1 MRHLDTRSFHN
12 FSENYKSRCELSEGN
27 DAEIAL
33 SLQQFTNARNH
44 PSKSALPVFPTQ
56 KRNKLLWILSL
67 AVFLLAAGA
76 TLIGAWL
83 AGRSSAVPVVVQP
96 APKAASQGVE
106 LGMRVEV
113 EGGNL
118 RVSWNRETPAT
129 QFAKDAI
136 LQIDEGLQHR
146 QLQLNAAQVADG
158 SLLYKPASD
167 DVTLHLEIQGAGT
180 SRVSQTVRVVDG
192 SKPQADFGSEGRP
205 PLPTHGIPKRRAPK
219 SPRQFEPKTMFQAT
233 AAGLQVLRRSSPN
246 LQSEI
251 AARPP
256 DIPLPIYQNAA
267 SLPFGPA
274 NAPPGYSTLD
284 RRTKFFKAIK
294 HLALPSTRLRESFE
308 P

>member
-12 FSENYKSRCELSEGN
+12 FSENYKSRCELPEGN

-33 SLQQFTNARNH
+33 SLQRFTKARNR
-44 PSKSALPVFPTQ
+44 PSKSALPVLPAQ
-56 KRNKLLWILSL
+56 KKNKLLWILSL

-83 AGRSSAVPVVVQP
+83 AGRSSAVPVVIQP
-96 APKAASQGVE
+96 VLKPASQITG

-118 RVSWNRETPAT
+118 RVSWNRETLAT
-129 QFAKDAI
+129 QFMKEAV
-136 LQIDEGLQHR
+136 LRIDEGLQHR

-167 DVTLHLEIQGAGT
+167 DVTFHLEIHGSGT
-180 SRVSQTVRVVDG
+180 SVISQTVRVVDG

-205 PLPTHGIPKRRAPK
+205 PLPTRGITKRHPPK
-219 SPRQFEPKTMFQAT
+219 SPRQLEPKTMFQPT
-233 AAGLQVLRRSSPN
+233 PGLQVLRRSQPN
-246 LQSEI
+246 LQREI

-256 DIPLPIYQNAA
+256 DIPLAIYQNAA

-274 NAPPGYSTLD
+274 NAPPEYSTLD

-294 HLALPSTRLRESFE
+294 HLALPSTKLRESFE